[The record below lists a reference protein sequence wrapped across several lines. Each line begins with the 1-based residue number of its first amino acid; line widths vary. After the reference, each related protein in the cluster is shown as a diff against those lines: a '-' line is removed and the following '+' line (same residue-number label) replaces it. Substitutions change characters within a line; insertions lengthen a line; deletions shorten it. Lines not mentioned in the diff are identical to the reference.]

1 MTLSNDE
8 FAALGLGLG
17 LGVGLGVGTG
27 ATLMS
32 PALGLG
38 MGVGIVATVLYATQ
52 QKRNGEP
59 EDDDCV
65 ESDDVATDGGT
76 VRRETPQTAA
86 TEHPTVLD
94 IDVVGDRALASVEKG
109 DVSVVVEAPAGI
121 SAEELEQ
128 TLSGVPKSIERTTGQ
143 FAETPRMSDDT
154 TELDGSIDTEDVTD
168 EGVSPADD

>member
-1 MTLSNDE
+1 MQIEVSASEIKYEKKADDRGRVTLGSE
-8 FAALGLGLG
+8 HAGKT
-17 LGVGLGVGTG
+17 VT
-27 ATLMS
+27 
-32 PALGLG
+32 
-38 MGVGIVATVLYATQ
+38 VAVL
-52 QKRNGEP
+52 EV

-154 TELDGSIDTEDVTD
+154 TELDGSIDTEDATD